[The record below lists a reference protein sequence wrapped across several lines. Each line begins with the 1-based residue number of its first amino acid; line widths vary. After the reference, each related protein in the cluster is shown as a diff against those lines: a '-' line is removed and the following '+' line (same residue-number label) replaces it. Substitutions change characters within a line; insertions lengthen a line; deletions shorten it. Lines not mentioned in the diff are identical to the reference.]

1 MSAVSANLITTKKGK
16 LMTYDEMLKE
26 VSSNHSAHWGGTY
39 EEMKA
44 SDTRLANLAEEYPAL
59 YREALDAYNEMLRN
73 M

>member
-1 MSAVSANLITTKKGK
+1 MDYEK
-16 LMTYDEMLKE
+16 MLEE
-26 VSSNHSAHWGGTY
+26 VRDNHSAHWGGTY

>member
-1 MSAVSANLITTKKGK
+1 MDYQT
-16 LMTYDEMLKE
+16 MLEE
-26 VSSNHSAHWGGTY
+26 VRDNHSAHWGGTY

-44 SDTRLANLAEEYPAL
+44 SDNRLANLAEEYPAL